1 MTQNSQDTAIPQRA
15 TVVVVGGGINGISVF
30 RDLALQGVDVVLL
43 EQSDFCSGASA
54 ALSRMVHG
62 GLRYLENG
70 EFRLVRQ
77 SLQERDF
84 LLRNAPHY
92 VFPLPTL
99 VPIFDTFQGSLA
111 SLKRFIGLGSGPSRR
126 SAVMIKIGL
135 MLYDWLSRKSR
146 TMPAHE
152 FVSRRKLRDMAPALS
167 PNAKFGAIYY
177 DAWVKY
183 PERLGVEMILDT
195 QQSCPNARAYSYVAV
210 EDVNGAD
217 IHWRD
222 RLTGETGTITPD
234 LVVNATGAW
243 VDFTNLALAGGQE
256 NDTPRFVRG
265 TKGSH
270 LMIRNDQL
278 AKALG
283 DQMVYYENADGR
295 ICIAFNYL
303 GVSLVGSTD
312 ILIDD
317 PELARCEA
325 TEKDYMLSALRF
337 VFPDIEVAE
346 KDIVHV
352 FTGVRPLPVSDA
364 DATGRISRDH
374 SHREQEAN
382 EKRNFPVISLIGGKW
397 TTFRV
402 FGEEIADVVLKR
414 LGRKRN
420 CSTVNIKIGGGRDF
434 PMSESD
440 LDDWISAELID
451 LEIDRPTLER
461 FAERYGSRARDVA
474 RFCQSGAD
482 KPLAAAQTYSQR
494 EIEFLVRNEK
504 ARSLSDILLRRT
516 AIGLEGRITQNL
528 IEEIGKLMSD
538 ILGWSASE
546 LDHHKQL
553 LRDELGK
560 KHSIV

>member
-1 MTQNSQDTAIPQRA
+1 MTQNSQDKVIPKRA

-43 EQSDFCSGASA
+43 EQRDFCSGASA

-99 VPIFDTFQGSLA
+99 VPIFDTVHGSLA
-111 SLKRFIGLGSGPSRR
+111 SLKRFIGLRSGPSRR
-126 SAVMIKIGL
+126 SAIMIKIGL

-146 TMPAHE
+146 TMPAHR
-152 FVSRRKLRDMAPALS
+152 FVSRKQLQTMAPDLS
-167 PNAKFGAIYY
+167 QDAKFGAIYY

-195 QQSCPNARAYSYVAV
+195 EQACPNASAHSYIGV
-210 EDVNGAD
+210 EKVDGGEL
-217 IHWRD
+217 HWRD

-243 VDFTNLALAGGQE
+243 VDFTNLALSSGQE

-270 LMIRNDQL
+270 LMIRNAQL
-278 AKALG
+278 ASALG

-317 PELARCEA
+317 PELARCEES
-325 TEKDYMLSALRF
+325 EKDYMLGALRF
-337 VFPDIEVAE
+337 VFPEIEIARD
-346 KDIVHV
+346 DIVHV

-382 EKRNFPVISLIGGKW
+382 EKRDFPVISLIGGKW

-402 FGEEIADVVLKR
+402 FGEEIADVVLQR
-414 LGRKRN
+414 LGRKRV
-420 CSTVNIKIGGGRDF
+420 CDTRRLKIGGGRDF
-434 PMSESD
+434 PNSESD
-440 LDDWISAELID
+440 LDDWIGAELID
-451 LEIDRPTLER
+451 LAVDRPTLER
-461 FAERYGSRARDVA
+461 LAERYGSRARDIA
-474 RFCQSGAD
+474 LFCQAEPDG
-482 KPLAAAQTYSQR
+482 PLVAAETYSRR
-494 EIEFLVRNEK
+494 EIEFLIRNEK
-504 ARSLSDILLRRT
+504 VRSLSDILLRRT
-516 AIGLEGRITQNL
+516 GIGLEGGITPNL
-528 IEEIGKLMSD
+528 IEEIGTLMSGV
-538 ILGWSASE
+538 LGWSAAE
-546 LDHHKQL
+546 LDHHTQL
-553 LRDELGK
+553 LREELGK

>member
-1 MTQNSQDTAIPQRA
+1 MSKNFQDKTIPKRA

-30 RDLALQGVDVVLL
+30 RDLALQGIDVVLL
-43 EQSDFCSGASA
+43 EQRDFCSGASA

-99 VPIFDTFQGSLA
+99 VPIFDAFHGSLA
-111 SLKRFIGLGSGPSRR
+111 SLKRFIGLQSGPSRR
-126 SAVMIKIGL
+126 SAAMIKIGL
-135 MLYDWLSRKSR
+135 TLYDWLSRKSR
-146 TMPAHE
+146 TMPAHQ
-152 FVSRRKLRDMAPALS
+152 FVSRKKLRAMAPDLS
-167 PNAKFGAIYY
+167 PEAKYGAIYY

-195 QQSCPNARAYSYVAV
+195 QATCPNASAHSYIGV
-210 EDVNGAD
+210 EKVDGGEL
-217 IHWRD
+217 HWRD
-222 RLTGETGTITPD
+222 HLTGETGTITPD

-243 VDFTNLALAGGQE
+243 VDFTNLALSGGE
-256 NDTPRFVRG
+256 DNDTPRFVRG

-278 AKALG
+278 AKALA

-317 PELARCEA
+317 PELARCEES
-325 TEKDYMLSALRF
+325 EKDYMLGALHF
-337 VFPDIEVAE
+337 VFPEIDIARD
-346 KDIVHV
+346 DIVHV

-382 EKRNFPVISLIGGKW
+382 DKRNFPVISLIGGKW

-414 LGRKRN
+414 LGRKRQCN
-420 CSTVNIKIGGGRDF
+420 TCHLRIGGGRNF
-434 PMSESD
+434 PNSESD
-440 LDDWISAELID
+440 LDDWIGAEHID
-451 LEIDRPTLER
+451 LGIDRPVLER
-461 FAERYGSRARDVA
+461 LAERYGSHALEIA
-474 RFCQSGAD
+474 RFCQSSDDAS
-482 KPLAAAQTYSQR
+482 LAAAPTYTRR
-494 EIEFLVRNEK
+494 EIEFLIRNEK
-504 ARSLSDILLRRT
+504 VRSLSDVLLRRT
-516 AIGLEGRITQNL
+516 GIGLEGGITEDL
-528 IEEIGKLMSD
+528 I
-538 ILGWSASE
+538 
-546 LDHHKQL
+546 
-553 LRDELGK
+553 
-560 KHSIV
+560 

>member
-1 MTQNSQDTAIPQRA
+1 MTQKSQDTAIPERA

-43 EQSDFCSGASA
+43 EQGDFCSGASA

-99 VPIFDTFQGSLA
+99 VPIFDAFHGSLA
-111 SLKRFIGLGSGPSRR
+111 SLKRFIGLGNGPSRR
-126 SAVMIKIGL
+126 SAFMIKIGL
-135 MLYDWLSRKSR
+135 TLYDWLSRKSR

-152 FVSRRKLRDMAPALS
+152 FVSGRKLRKMAPALS

-195 QQSCPNARAYSYVAV
+195 QESCPHARAYSYVAV
-210 EDVNGAD
+210 EKVDGAN

-222 RLTGETGTITPD
+222 RLTGESGTIAPD

-256 NDTPRFVRG
+256 NETTRFVRG

-325 TEKDYMLSALRF
+325 VEKDYMLSALGF
-337 VFPDIEVAE
+337 VFPDIKVAE
-346 KDIVHV
+346 DDIVHV

-382 EKRNFPVISLIGGKW
+382 DKRSFPVISLIGGKW

-420 CSTVNIKIGGGRDF
+420 CSTANIKIGGGRDF

-440 LDDWISAELID
+440 LDDWIGAELID
-451 LEIDRPTLER
+451 LTIDRPTLER
-461 FAERYGSRARDVA
+461 FAERYGSRALDVA
-474 RFCQSGAD
+474 RFCQSGRD
-482 KPLAAAQTYSQR
+482 KPLSAAETYSQR
-494 EIEFLVRNEK
+494 EIEFLIRNEK

-516 AIGLEGRITQNL
+516 AIGLEGGITQNL
-528 IEEIGKLMSD
+528 IEEIGKLMSGV
-538 ILGWSASE
+538 LGWSASE
-546 LDHHKQL
+546 LENHKQL

>member
-1 MTQNSQDTAIPQRA
+1 MTQNSQDKTIPKRA

-30 RDLALQGVDVVLL
+30 RDLALQGIDVVLL
-43 EQSDFCSGASA
+43 EQRDFCSGASA

-77 SLQERDF
+77 SLQERDL

-99 VPIFDTFQGSLA
+99 VPIFDVFNGSMA

-126 SAVMIKIGL
+126 SAMMIKIGL

-146 TMPAHE
+146 TMPAHQ
-152 FVSRRKLRDMAPALS
+152 FVSRKKLRAMTPDLS
-167 PNAKFGAIYY
+167 PDAKFGAIYY

-195 QQSCPNARAYSYVAV
+195 QEACPNASAHSYIAV
-210 EDVNGAD
+210 EKVEGQN

-222 RLTGETGTITPD
+222 RLTGETGTIAPD

-243 VDFTNLALAGGQE
+243 VDFTNLALSGGQE

-270 LMIRNDQL
+270 LMIRNKQL
-278 AKALG
+278 AAALD

-317 PELARCEA
+317 PELARCEQS
-325 TEKDYMLSALRF
+325 EKDYMLDALRF
-337 VFPDIEVAE
+337 VFPEIEISQD
-346 KDIVHV
+346 DIVHV

-374 SHREQEAN
+374 SHREQEPN
-382 EKRNFPVISLIGGKW
+382 DKRDFPVISLIGGKW

-414 LGRKRN
+414 LGRKRQ
-420 CSTVNIKIGGGRDF
+420 CSTSHLRIGGGRDF
-434 PMSESD
+434 PNSESD
-440 LDDWISAELID
+440 LDDWVGAELID
-451 LEIDRPTLER
+451 LTIDRPTLER
-461 FAERYGSRARDVA
+461 LAERYGSRAIEIA
-474 RFCQSGAD
+474 RFCQSGPDAQ
-482 KPLAAAQTYSQR
+482 LVAASAYSRR
-494 EIEFLVRNEK
+494 EIEFLIRNEK
-504 ARSLSDILLRRT
+504 VRSLSDILLRRT
-516 AIGLEGRITQNL
+516 GIGLEGGITQPL
-528 IEEIGKLMSD
+528 IDEIGTLMSGV
-538 ILGWSASE
+538 LGWTASE
-546 LDHHKQL
+546 LEHHKQL
-553 LRDELGK
+553 LGEELGK

>member
-1 MTQNSQDTAIPQRA
+1 MTVRPETKAIPKRA

-43 EQSDFCSGASA
+43 EQGDFCSGASA

-84 LLRNAPHY
+84 LLRNAAHY

-99 VPIFDTFQGSLA
+99 VPIFDVVQGSFA
-111 SLKRFIGLGSGPSRR
+111 SLKRFIGLGNGPSRR

-146 TMPAHE
+146 SMPGHK
-152 FVSRRKLRDMAPALS
+152 FVSGRKLRAMAPS
-167 PNAKFGAIYY
+167 ITPDAKFGAIYY

-195 QQSCPNARAYSYVAV
+195 QESCPHASAHSYVSV
-210 EDVNGAD
+210 EKVDGAD
-217 IHWRD
+217 LHWRD
-222 RLTGETGTITPD
+222 RLTGETGVIAPD

-256 NDTPRFVRG
+256 NHTPRFVRG

-270 LMIRNDQL
+270 LMIRNKQL
-278 AKALG
+278 ASALG

-325 TEKDYMLSALRF
+325 TEKDYMLDALRF
-337 VFPDIEVAE
+337 VFPDIKVGEDE
-346 KDIVHV
+346 IVHV

-382 EKRNFPVISLIGGKW
+382 DTRNFPVISLIGGKW

-414 LGRKRN
+414 LGRKRR
-420 CSTVNIKIGGGRDF
+420 CRTTDLCIGGGRDF
-434 PMSESD
+434 PRLGHD
-440 LDDWISAELID
+440 RQNWIDTALAELTM
-451 LEIDRPTLER
+451 DRAVFER
-461 FAERYGSRARDVA
+461 LVERYGSRAIDIA
-474 RFCQSGAD
+474 RFCQSASD
-482 KPLAAAQTYSQR
+482 APLDAAQTYSQR
-494 EIEFLVRNEK
+494 EIEFLIRTENV
-504 ARSLSDILLRRT
+504 RSLSDILLRRT
-516 AIGLEGRITQNL
+516 AIGLEGGISPNL
-528 IEEIGKLMSD
+528 IEEIGDLMSK
-538 ILGWSASE
+538 ILGWTGAE
-546 LDHHKQL
+546 LDRHKSL
-553 LRDELGK
+553 LIDEMGK

>member
-1 MTQNSQDTAIPQRA
+1 MTQNSQDKVIPKQA

-43 EQSDFCSGASA
+43 EQRDFCSGASA

-99 VPIFDTFQGSLA
+99 VPIFDTVHGSLA
-111 SLKRFIGLGSGPSRR
+111 SLKRFVGLRSGPSRR
-126 SAVMIKIGL
+126 SAIMIKIGL

-146 TMPAHE
+146 TMPAHR
-152 FVSRRKLRDMAPALS
+152 FVSRKQLQTMAPDLS
-167 PNAKFGAIYY
+167 QDAKFGAIYY

-195 QQSCPNARAYSYVAV
+195 EKACPNASAHSYIGV
-210 EDVNGAD
+210 EKVEGTEL
-217 IHWRD
+217 HWRD

-243 VDFTNLALAGGQE
+243 VDFTNLALSGGQE

-270 LMIRNDQL
+270 LMIRNAKL
-278 AKALG
+278 ASALG

-317 PELARCEA
+317 PELARCEES
-325 TEKDYMLSALRF
+325 EKDYMLGALRF
-337 VFPDIEVAE
+337 VFPEIEIARD
-346 KDIVHV
+346 DIVHV

-374 SHREQEAN
+374 SYREQETD
-382 EKRNFPVISLIGGKW
+382 EKRDFPVVSLIGGKW

-402 FGEEIADVVLKR
+402 FGEEIADVVLRR
-414 LGRKRN
+414 LGRKRV
-420 CSTVNIKIGGGRDF
+420 CDTRRLKIGGGRDF
-434 PMSESD
+434 PNSESD
-440 LDDWISAELID
+440 LDDWIGVELID
-451 LEIDRPTLER
+451 LAVDRPTLER
-461 FAERYGSRARDVA
+461 LAERYGSRARDIA
-474 RFCQSGAD
+474 RFCQAEPDG
-482 KPLAAAQTYSQR
+482 PLVAAETYSRR
-494 EIEFLVRNEK
+494 EIEFLIRNEK
-504 ARSLSDILLRRT
+504 VRSLSDILLRRT
-516 AIGLEGRITQNL
+516 GIGLEGWITPNL
-528 IEEIGKLMSD
+528 IEEIGTLMSGV
-538 ILGWSASE
+538 LGWSAAE
-546 LDHHKQL
+546 LDHHTQL
-553 LRDELGK
+553 LREELGK